1 MGGRRYSGLCM
12 CNYYIMG
19 RGVNLGGTG
28 GHVPPEFGVGTPMYN
43 VPPDFGIFSVFFPYS
58 ERRRRFTHVLL

>member
-1 MGGRRYSGLCM
+1 MYETREDLGTAHIPESDKATLVTV
-12 CNYYIMG
+12 

-43 VPPDFGIFSVFFPYS
+43 VPQILTCSLYFSL
-58 ERRRRFTHVLL
+58 T